1 MFLVL
6 IILKNNFALLDAFLL
21 NQNVNESTEG
31 DKIQSSVDE
40 AQMYFENSELP
51 FRGKFKHSVN
61 DNEEEL
67 FCDGEIPAL
76 CMSSVSHS
84 SGTCTST

>member
-1 MFLVL
+1 MDQ
-6 IILKNNFALLDAFLL
+6 LK
-21 NQNVNESTEG
+21 G

-40 AQMYFENSELP
+40 AQMYFVNSELP

-67 FCDGEIPAL
+67 FCDGGIPAL

-84 SGTCTST
+84 SGTYTST